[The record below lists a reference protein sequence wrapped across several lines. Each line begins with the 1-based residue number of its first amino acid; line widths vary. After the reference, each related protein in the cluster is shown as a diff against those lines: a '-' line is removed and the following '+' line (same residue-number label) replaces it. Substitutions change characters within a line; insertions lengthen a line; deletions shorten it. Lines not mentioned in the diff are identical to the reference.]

1 MKHIKVFENFEI
13 PDYNVIGCFDETE
26 MAIEEMN
33 NQIEIVNESDAK
45 IAMLK
50 NIEMPSN
57 ANEANSLM
65 KKYLPKLEK
74 VKVRVSYTKTAL
86 LYKDLKNLNV
96 SGKISRSSLLNEQT
110 LGYAYG
116 IKGKDNVLIGYKDW
130 GILNKDF
137 ALVYVPDGNWK
148 STALTEKKF
157 VGWNYVWVSEIAVV

>member
-13 PDYNVIGCFDETE
+13 SDYNVIGVFDETE
-26 MAIEEMN
+26 MTIGEMD

-45 IAMLK
+45 IVRPK

-65 KKYLPKLEK
+65 TKYLSKLEK
-74 VKVRVSYTKTAL
+74 VKVRVSYAKTAL
-86 LYKDLKNLNV
+86 LYKDLKNLNF

-110 LGYAYG
+110 LGYAYA
-116 IKGKDNVLIGYKDW
+116 IKGQKNNLIGYKDW
-130 GILNKDF
+130 GVLNKDF

-148 STALTEKKF
+148 NTFLTGKKF